1 MILVD
6 VTWSEWQPSQDRP
19 RYEQIVKTLLQPPA
33 PAAGDLG
40 PVFVHQCYEEDRGD
54 TSWVLSAGP
63 HELPP
68 RDVCQKPDDW
78 LVGAEG
84 LARVLAE
91 LDLEEATARGSGT
104 VTLDEVPDWRKLFR
118 TRIFMRADRFRAVAG
133 CEGSIDYW
141 ILIDMRFQWIAQG
154 SVLWHTS
161 FTVWSDLPWSV
172 HHRSGYPA
180 VREQRELSA
189 RDAIALIADYEIS
202 RTAFRDIIKAPGLS
216 TLRVFGRYYQPPT
229 FLIAVPG
236 MPGNAGDGAAQP
248 QSQPQ
253 AQAQPRPQPQID
265 GAPQPQPQAQAQ
277 PQIGAPQPQPQAN
290 GEARPRPQIDG
301 APQPQPQPQGDIL
314 SAVASAIL
322 GTRQYELLPSAPLK
336 SGVDVFRRFL
346 PDRDRDMPRYLLIPD
361 TRASASVDPA
371 GQEILRGLQEEATAN
386 CVTILTDLEAYA
398 ASQLGGID
406 SRMRTRENHLR
417 IYQGVAEQAG
427 TLWDALARLLPD
439 ARSERLETVHR
450 SIEMIHQTLLQ
461 GVAELDQ
468 LSRSIEGALSHI
480 EATADE
486 ITDRFDRE
494 LAQPAHGREE
504 ALRESLRGGYIDRLR
519 RYVGEASGSAARVTD
534 SYRML
539 LDTIGLAFDER
550 RVREGDRMQ
559 KASTWLAVAFGVLG
573 LSGVAQATLPLP
585 AINGVLVWGVQIFLW
600 LVTSAVVAAS
610 VYQFRKLRGAGRV
623 ASYAFERRYRIV
635 REFLADVSTDRLET
649 FQREQRL
656 PGGNP
661 APQQSWQELDEKLSD
676 EFIAAWAIAD
686 EAEAAELA
694 DYDAPALR
702 TRVES
707 WTLRTLMLT
716 ERPRDFGRYSLPY
729 LTCLYRICTAK
740 ELRDWRAPEEMANA
754 DSAVGL
760 EELRRVLTGAQYEW
774 FTRQEAGLL
783 RQSSG
788 AIFKTLKASW
798 PVHVAVPGPAGDQ
811 AASGNG
817 TNAPTAPAPS
827 APAPGG

>member
-6 VTWSEWQPSQDRP
+6 VTWSEWQPSRDRP

-33 PAAGDLG
+33 PAAGDPG
-40 PVFVHQCYEEDRGD
+40 PVLVHQCYEEDRGD

-68 RDVCQKPDDW
+68 SDVCQKPDDW

-104 VTLDEVPDWRKLFR
+104 ATLDEVPDWRKLFR

-189 RDAIALIADYEIS
+189 RDAVALIADYEIS

-229 FLIAVPG
+229 FLVAVPG
-236 MPGNAGDGAAQP
+236 MPGNAGDGA
-248 QSQPQ
+248 
-253 AQAQPRPQPQID
+253 
-265 GAPQPQPQAQAQ
+265 
-277 PQIGAPQPQPQAN
+277 PQPQAN
-290 GEARPRPQIDG
+290 GAAQ
-301 APQPQPQPQGDIL
+301 AQGDIL
-314 SAVASAIL
+314 PAVASAIL

-336 SGVDVFRRFL
+336 SGAEVFRRFL

-361 TRASASVDPA
+361 TRASASGNPA

-610 VYQFRKLRGAGRV
+610 VYQFNKLRGAGRV
-623 ASYAFERRYRIV
+623 ASHAFERRYRIV

-661 APQQSWQELDEKLSD
+661 APRQGWQQLDEELSD

-694 DYDAPALR
+694 DYDAAALR

-774 FTRQEAGLL
+774 FTRQEASLL

-788 AIFKTLKASW
+788 AIFETLKASW
-798 PVHVAVPGPAGDQ
+798 PGPVPVAGPAGDQ
-811 AASGNG
+811 AAWGNG
-817 TNAPTAPAPS
+817 ATAPTAPAPS

>member
-6 VTWSEWQPSQDRP
+6 VTWSEWQPSRDRP
-19 RYEQIVKTLLQPPA
+19 WYEQIVKTLLQPPA

-68 RDVCQKPDDW
+68 SDVCQKPDDW

-236 MPGNAGDGAAQP
+236 MPGNAGDGAPQP
-248 QSQPQ
+248 QPQIDGAPQAQPQ
-253 AQAQPRPQPQID
+253 AQPQPQPQID
-265 GAPQPQPQAQAQ
+265 GAPQPQPQ
-277 PQIGAPQPQPQAN
+277 
-290 GEARPRPQIDG
+290 
-301 APQPQPQPQGDIL
+301 GDIL
-314 SAVASAIL
+314 PAVASAIL

-798 PVHVAVPGPAGDQ
+798 PGHVAVPGPAGDQ

>member
-1 MILVD
+1 M
-6 VTWSEWQPSQDRP
+6 SPN
-19 RYEQIVKTLLQPPA
+19 
-33 PAAGDLG
+33 
-40 PVFVHQCYEEDRGD
+40 
-54 TSWVLSAGP
+54 
-63 HELPP
+63 
-68 RDVCQKPDDW
+68 
-78 LVGAEG
+78 
-84 LARVLAE
+84 
-91 LDLEEATARGSGT
+91 
-104 VTLDEVPDWRKLFR
+104 
-118 TRIFMRADRFRAVAG
+118 
-133 CEGSIDYW
+133 
-141 ILIDMRFQWIAQG
+141 LI
-154 SVLWHTS
+154 SC
-161 FTVWSDLPWSV
+161 
-172 HHRSGYPA
+172 PA
-180 VREQRELSA
+180 V
-189 RDAIALIADYEIS
+189 
-202 RTAFRDIIKAPGLS
+202 S
-216 TLRVFGRYYQPPT
+216 T
-229 FLIAVPG
+229 
-236 MPGNAGDGAAQP
+236 
-248 QSQPQ
+248 
-253 AQAQPRPQPQID
+253 
-265 GAPQPQPQAQAQ
+265 
-277 PQIGAPQPQPQAN
+277 
-290 GEARPRPQIDG
+290 
-301 APQPQPQPQGDIL
+301 
-314 SAVASAIL
+314 
-322 GTRQYELLPSAPLK
+322 
-336 SGVDVFRRFL
+336 
-346 PDRDRDMPRYLLIPD
+346 
-361 TRASASVDPA
+361 
-371 GQEILRGLQEEATAN
+371 
-386 CVTILTDLEAYA
+386 
-398 ASQLGGID
+398 
-406 SRMRTRENHLR
+406 
-417 IYQGVAEQAG
+417 
-427 TLWDALARLLPD
+427 
-439 ARSERLETVHR
+439 
-450 SIEMIHQTLLQ
+450 
-461 GVAELDQ
+461 
-468 LSRSIEGALSHI
+468 GALSHI

-623 ASYAFERRYRIV
+623 ASATFERRYRIV

-661 APQQSWQELDEKLSD
+661 APQQSWQELDEELSD

-694 DYDAPALR
+694 DYDAAALR

-740 ELRDWRAPEEMANA
+740 ELKDWRAPEEMANA

-783 RQSSG
+783 RQEFGGHLRDAEGHHGLWRVPCPAPPDAQAG
-788 AIFKTLKASW
+788 ARAAGRTR
-798 PVHVAVPGPAGDQ
+798 PGL
-811 AASGNG
+811 
-817 TNAPTAPAPS
+817 PAPS
-827 APAPGG
+827 APAAGG

>member
-1 MILVD
+1 MVLVD
-6 VTWSEWQPSQDRP
+6 VTWSEWRPSRDRP
-19 RYEQIVKTLLQPPA
+19 RYEQIVKALLQPPA
-33 PAAGDLG
+33 PAARDLG
-40 PVFVHQCYEEDRGD
+40 PVYVHQCYEEDRSD

-68 RDVCQKPDDW
+68 SDVCQKPDDW

-229 FLIAVPG
+229 FLVAVPG
-236 MPGNAGDGAAQP
+236 LPGNAGDGAAQ
-248 QSQPQ
+248 
-253 AQAQPRPQPQID
+253 A
-265 GAPQPQPQAQAQ
+265 
-277 PQIGAPQPQPQAN
+277 QPQAN
-290 GEARPRPQIDG
+290 GA
-301 APQPQPQPQGDIL
+301 PQPQGDIL
-314 SAVASAIL
+314 PAVASAIL

-494 LAQPAHGREE
+494 LAQPARGREE

-656 PGGNP
+656 SGGNP

-694 DYDAPALR
+694 DYGAAALR

-788 AIFKTLKASW
+788 AIFETLKASW
-798 PVHVAVPGPAGDQ
+798 PGHVPVPGPAGDQ
-811 AASGNG
+811 AARGNG
-817 TNAPTAPAPS
+817 TNAPTAPAP
-827 APAPGG
+827 GG

>member
-68 RDVCQKPDDW
+68 SDVCQKPDDW

-236 MPGNAGDGAAQP
+236 MPGNADDGAAQP
-248 QSQPQ
+248 Q
-253 AQAQPRPQPQID
+253 
-265 GAPQPQPQAQAQ
+265 PQPQPQAQAQ
-277 PQIGAPQPQPQAN
+277 PQIDGTPQPQPQAN
-290 GEARPRPQIDG
+290 GEARPQPQIDG
-301 APQPQPQPQGDIL
+301 VPQPRPQGDIL

-702 TRVES
+702 TRVEA

>member
-301 APQPQPQPQGDIL
+301 APQPQPQGDIL

>member
-1 MILVD
+1 
-6 VTWSEWQPSQDRP
+6 
-19 RYEQIVKTLLQPPA
+19 
-33 PAAGDLG
+33 
-40 PVFVHQCYEEDRGD
+40 
-54 TSWVLSAGP
+54 
-63 HELPP
+63 
-68 RDVCQKPDDW
+68 
-78 LVGAEG
+78 
-84 LARVLAE
+84 
-91 LDLEEATARGSGT
+91 
-104 VTLDEVPDWRKLFR
+104 
-118 TRIFMRADRFRAVAG
+118 
-133 CEGSIDYW
+133 
-141 ILIDMRFQWIAQG
+141 
-154 SVLWHTS
+154 
-161 FTVWSDLPWSV
+161 
-172 HHRSGYPA
+172 
-180 VREQRELSA
+180 
-189 RDAIALIADYEIS
+189 
-202 RTAFRDIIKAPGLS
+202 
-216 TLRVFGRYYQPPT
+216 
-229 FLIAVPG
+229 
-236 MPGNAGDGAAQP
+236 
-248 QSQPQ
+248 
-253 AQAQPRPQPQID
+253 
-265 GAPQPQPQAQAQ
+265 
-277 PQIGAPQPQPQAN
+277 
-290 GEARPRPQIDG
+290 
-301 APQPQPQPQGDIL
+301 
-314 SAVASAIL
+314 
-322 GTRQYELLPSAPLK
+322 
-336 SGVDVFRRFL
+336 
-346 PDRDRDMPRYLLIPD
+346 MPRYLLIPD

-686 EAEAAELA
+686 EAEAAETA

-788 AIFKTLKASW
+788 AIFETLKASW
-798 PVHVAVPGPAGDQ
+798 PGHVAVPGPAGDQ
-811 AASGNG
+811 AAWGNG
-817 TNAPTAPAPS
+817 TNAPAAPAPS
-827 APAPGG
+827 APAPSAPAPHAPAPGGEQPLRLTSGTSDERGTLGVRGDVLLGVALQASLMAECFAGGAGDAEGRVGVSELVGAAPVSDDAINGNFGLCSTGRSSCGRCPERHRVSSHLKLSLQGIMARRIAEDY

>member
-1 MILVD
+1 MVLVD
-6 VTWSEWQPSQDRP
+6 VTWSEWRPSRDRP
-19 RYEQIVKTLLQPPA
+19 RYEQIVKALLQPPA
-33 PAAGDLG
+33 PAARDLG
-40 PVFVHQCYEEDRGD
+40 PVYVHQCYEEDRGD

-68 RDVCQKPDDW
+68 SDVCQKPDDW

-229 FLIAVPG
+229 FLVAVPG
-236 MPGNAGDGAAQP
+236 MPGTAGDGAAQAQADGAP
-248 QSQPQ
+248 QSQANGAAQ
-253 AQAQPRPQPQID
+253 AQAQ
-265 GAPQPQPQAQAQ
+265 
-277 PQIGAPQPQPQAN
+277 
-290 GEARPRPQIDG
+290 
-301 APQPQPQPQGDIL
+301 GDIL
-314 SAVASAIL
+314 PAVASAIL

-656 PGGNP
+656 SGGNP
-661 APQQSWQELDEKLSD
+661 APQQSWQELDEELSD

-774 FTRQEAGLL
+774 FIRQEAGLL

-788 AIFKTLKASW
+788 AIFETLKASW
-798 PVHVAVPGPAGDQ
+798 PGHGLVPGPAGDQ
-811 AASGNG
+811 AAWGNG

-827 APAPGG
+827 APAGG

>member
-19 RYEQIVKTLLQPPA
+19 RYEQIVKTLLQPQA

-63 HELPP
+63 APNCRHGRVPE
-68 RDVCQKPDDW
+68 PDDW

-84 LARVLAE
+84 MARVLAE

-133 CEGSIDYW
+133 CEGSVDYW

-161 FTVWSDLPWSV
+161 FTVWSDLPWSG

-236 MPGNAGDGAAQP
+236 MPGNVGD
-248 QSQPQ
+248 
-253 AQAQPRPQPQID
+253 
-265 GAPQPQPQAQAQ
+265 
-277 PQIGAPQPQPQAN
+277 
-290 GEARPRPQIDG
+290 GEARPQPPDRRGG
-301 APQPQPQPQGDIL
+301 APAPAPADQTPPRGDIL

-322 GTRQYELLPSAPLK
+322 GTWQYELLPSAPLK

-406 SRMRTRENHLR
+406 LRMRTRENHLR

-427 TLWDALARLLPD
+427 TLRDALARLLPD

-461 GVAELDQ
+461 GVAELDP

-623 ASYAFERRYRIV
+623 ASSAFERRYRIV

-702 TRVES
+702 ARVES

-817 TNAPTAPAPS
+817 TNPPAHCPS
-827 APAPGG
+827 AQCPSARRVSNRFG

>member
-6 VTWSEWQPSQDRP
+6 VTWSEWQPSRDRP

-33 PAAGDLG
+33 SAAGDLG

-68 RDVCQKPDDW
+68 SDVCQKPDDW

-229 FLIAVPG
+229 FLVAVPG
-236 MPGNAGDGAAQP
+236 MPGNAGDGAAQ
-248 QSQPQ
+248 
-253 AQAQPRPQPQID
+253 
-265 GAPQPQPQAQAQ
+265 
-277 PQIGAPQPQPQAN
+277 AN
-290 GEARPRPQIDG
+290 GA
-301 APQPQPQPQGDIL
+301 PQPQGDIL
-314 SAVASAIL
+314 PAVASAIL

-336 SGVDVFRRFL
+336 SGVDAFRRFL

-656 PGGNP
+656 SGGNP

-774 FTRQEAGLL
+774 FIRQEAGLL

-788 AIFKTLKASW
+788 AIFETLKASW
-798 PVHVAVPGPAGDQ
+798 PGHGLVPGPAGDQ
-811 AASGNG
+811 AAWGNG

-827 APAPGG
+827 APAPGR